1 MRAVTKQTVSLLVIL
16 AAVVALL
23 IGYRISTGY
32 ADAGQPGSV
41 DDPIVTKSY
50 VDQVVAEKVRQEL
63 QKAGGGR
70 GGGMELHVVTV
81 PPGRSLMVSGGG
93 EAIVRSGKMV
103 VVSDGANGLSDL
115 TEGEDIAPG
124 KQVPANHLIL
134 FPRDGRGLQTVE
146 NQSADSIV
154 LVRGNYY
161 IQ

>member
-16 AAVVALL
+16 AVAVALL

-63 QKAGGGR
+63 QKFGGG
-70 GGGMELHVVTV
+70 GGGMELNVVTV

-115 TEGEDIAPG
+115 TEGADISPG

-134 FPRDGRGLQTVE
+134 FPRDGRGLKTVE
-146 NQSADSIV
+146 EQTAESIV